1 MSSGSLESLESDVN
15 KHLYKSSLMTN
26 EPVPVL
32 MTVESGR
39 TYAPM
44 PGFNSSVQ
52 PGFVSD
58 VNEYLYKPSEVDDL
72 ISPLH
77 VLVKQRTDRT
87 LLEKLRVT

>member
-1 MSSGSLESLESDVN
+1 
-15 KHLYKSSLMTN
+15 MTN
-26 EPVPVL
+26 EPVPVRQRVGD
-32 MTVESGR
+32 TVR

-44 PGFNSSVQ
+44 PSLNNYEQ

-58 VNEYLYKPSEVDDL
+58 VNEYLYKPSEADDL